1 MNRFEPRTRLLLTF
15 SVITLIVS
23 LLGCNADTL
32 TRIGATTARCS
43 TIANKHLVD
52 ATRLVV
58 LGELHGTV
66 ESPMFVSNLTCAM
79 LLNGESVV
87 LGLELPLDMHSLI
100 DDFIDIPEAPRQIA
114 KLQSHPFWSEK
125 PQDGKGSAAMWAL
138 IESIRK
144 LKQDSYPVTIHLF
157 DETGASDD
165 RESKMADRIRALM
178 LNHPKSKVIILTGNL
193 HSRNSAGLSW
203 KPSFVPMTFL
213 LKDLRPL
220 TFDLAFSE
228 GRAWGCTSVSA
239 CGPRPWK
246 GTHHQDPSKPVGI
259 YVDAAVSAHDG
270 YFWVKEITPS
280 EPLMA
285 R

>member
-1 MNRFEPRTRLLLTF
+1 MNRLKRRRGLLLTI
-15 SVITLIVS
+15 SVITLVVS
-23 LLGCNADTL
+23 LFGCNVGTL
-32 TRIGATTARCS
+32 TRIGATTIRCA

-58 LGELHGTV
+58 FGELHGTV

-87 LGLELPLDMHSLI
+87 LGLELPSDMQSLI
-100 DDFIDIPEAPRQIA
+100 DDFIDIPEAPPQIA
-114 KLQSHPFWSEK
+114 KLQSHPFWSGK
-125 PQDGKGSAAMWAL
+125 TQVGKGSTAMWAL

-144 LKQDSYPVTIHLF
+144 LKQEGYPVTIHLF

-178 LNHPKSKVIILTGNL
+178 LIHPNSKVIILTGNL

-220 TFDLAFSE
+220 TFDLAFS
-228 GRAWGCTSVSA
+228 GGKAWGCTSVSA
-239 CGPRPWK
+239 CGPRSWK
-246 GTHHQDPSKPVGI
+246 GTRHQDPSKPVGI
-259 YVDAAVSAHDG
+259 YVDASVSAHDG